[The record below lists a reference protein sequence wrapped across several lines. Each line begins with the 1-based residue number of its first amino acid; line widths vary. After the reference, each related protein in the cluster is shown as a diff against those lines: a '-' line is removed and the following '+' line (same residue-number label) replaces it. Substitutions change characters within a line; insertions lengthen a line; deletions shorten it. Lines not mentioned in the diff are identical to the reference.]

1 MGPGAFVTLPDGIS
15 NWQQLRDLQ
24 LYRCGL
30 EKLPESISM
39 LQKLDTLLME
49 GFRCKTT
56 SSVLLRSL
64 CFTTGKAMWGVAETY
79 ACFLGHT
86 LHPEWHAVNKAK
98 HQDKR
103 FMRPKCFDPVALMPA
118 TATALHGCSVTQGF
132 SSMCC
137 STPGLGSVELPASMS
152 KLTSMRR
159 LILSGWCYSS
169 LPAVVGLLGF
179 IVELDFR

>member
-1 MGPGAFVTLPDGIS
+1 
-15 NWQQLRDLQ
+15 
-24 LYRCGL
+24 
-30 EKLPESISM
+30 
-39 LQKLDTLLME
+39 
-49 GFRCKTT
+49 
-56 SSVLLRSL
+56 
-64 CFTTGKAMWGVAETY
+64 
-79 ACFLGHT
+79 
-86 LHPEWHAVNKAK
+86 
-98 HQDKR
+98 
-103 FMRPKCFDPVALMPA
+103 MRPKRFDPVALLSA
-118 TATALHGCSVTQGF
+118 AATALHGCSVPEGF